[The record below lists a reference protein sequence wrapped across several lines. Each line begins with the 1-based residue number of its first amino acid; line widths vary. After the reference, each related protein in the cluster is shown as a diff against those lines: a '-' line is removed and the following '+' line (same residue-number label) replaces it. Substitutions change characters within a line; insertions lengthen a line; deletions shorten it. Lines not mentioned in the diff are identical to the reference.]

1 MKKLFVAHLCGLW
14 KGMVTLHAKV
24 SQIPKRDTMPT
35 YDYNVRKFQNVAS
48 CRLAFT

>member
-1 MKKLFVAHLCGLW
+1 MNRNDVAHLCGLW

-24 SQIPKRDTMPT
+24 SHVSERDTMPT
-35 YDYNVRKFQNVAS
+35 YDYGVRKFQIVAS